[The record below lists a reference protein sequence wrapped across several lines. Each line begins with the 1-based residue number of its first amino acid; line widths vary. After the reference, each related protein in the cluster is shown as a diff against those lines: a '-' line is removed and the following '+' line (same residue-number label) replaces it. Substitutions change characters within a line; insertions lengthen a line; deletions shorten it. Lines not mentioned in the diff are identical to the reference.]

1 MCLELIREGD
11 PVAKKEH
18 RCIWCGET
26 ILKGEKHHQ
35 QVGRFDGELQDGRY
49 HNECWV
55 DAGRSFREGD
65 CEFTLWAAPRPP
77 KREAV

>member
-11 PVAKKEH
+11 PVAKKDH

-35 QVGRFDGELQDGRY
+35 QVGRFDGEIQDGRF
-49 HNECWV
+49 HRECWTV
-55 DAGRSFREGD
+55 ASESFKDE
-65 CEFTLWAAPRPP
+65 CEFTLWGHERGTLMPR
-77 KREAV
+77 